1 MNGWL
6 IFALSAVGFLA
17 LGFLLDRIIV
27 RVIMW
32 RENKILEKI
41 ISDQIV
47 ALFFEERDERNGRS
61 GKV

>member
-32 RENKILEKI
+32 REDKILEKI